1 MTDICWEDISM
12 DTWKK
17 VAIGAVAVVVVGGGT
32 RAAGLWGGKKAAEKG
47 TLNYSLPT
55 DIQTLDISKNTD
67 QYSNQIIGNSGSN
80 LLRVDA
86 KGKAIPDLAKSIKVS
101 SDGLTYTAQLRSGL
115 KWSDGSK
122 LTAQDFVYSWQ
133 RIVDPKTASQ
143 YAYLA
148 SGVKNA
154 DEIVAGKEKVSQLGV
169 TSKGNTVTFNLAHP
183 MPHFEYL
190 LTFSNFMPQKES
202 FVAKQGKSYGT
213 TSEKQLYSG
222 PYTFKGWNGTNGK
235 FELVKNKNY
244 WDAKNVKT
252 QTLTYQVVKK
262 PETAVELYKQGKL
275 DEAPLTTTDLY
286 SANKGSKDSV
296 KVPEA
301 RTDYIEY
308 NQTGTNK
315 FLANTKIREALNL
328 ATNRDELV
336 KEVTGGVSTAGTA
349 LVPTGLAKTASGEDL
364 AKYVA
369 PGYTYDKNKA
379 AKLFAEGLKEI
390 GETKATLTIEAAS
403 DQPAN
408 KVVVD
413 YLQGSWQKALPGLT
427 INQKFVPFKQRLQDA
442 QTQNFEI
449 LLTAWGGDYPEGSTF
464 YDLFKNNGSYND
476 GKFIN
481 DAYTDAVNKA
491 ETKDALDQS
500 DRDMDYKN
508 AEAALFK
515 NSNYSP
521 LMFRAHYA
529 LQNSDVKGVVTNTT
543 GLIQDFKYA
552 YRK

>member
-1 MTDICWEDISM
+1 M

-17 VAIGAVAVVVVGGGT
+17 VAIGAAAVVVVVGGT
-32 RAAGLWGGKKAAEKG
+32 RAAGLWGGSSSGNSKN
-47 TLNYSLPT
+47 LSFQLPT
-55 DIQTLDISKNTD
+55 PIQTLDISKNTD
-67 QYSNQIIGNSGSN
+67 TYSGAIIGNSGSN
-80 LLRVDA
+80 LMRVDS
-86 KGKAIPDLAKSIKVS
+86 KGKAQLELAKSVKVS
-101 SDGLTYTAQLRSGL
+101 DDGLKYTVVLKNGL

-154 DEIVAGKEKVSQLGV
+154 DKIAAGKADVDTLGV
-169 TSKGNTVTFNLAHP
+169 TAKGNTITFDLERP
-183 MPHFEYL
+183 LPQFEYL
-190 LTFSNFMPQKES
+190 LTFSNFMPQKQS
-202 FVAKQGKSYGT
+202 FVTKEGKKYAT
-213 TSEKQLYSG
+213 TAATSLYSG
-222 PYTFKGWNGTNGK
+222 PYKVEGWNGTNNSFK
-235 FELVKNKNY
+235 LIKNDNY
-244 WDAKNVKT
+244 WDAKNIKT
-252 QTLTYQVVKK
+252 KQIDVQVVQK
-262 PETAVELYKQGKL
+262 PETAVQLYKQGKIDRVL
-275 DEAPLTTTDLY
+275 ISGTPELY
-286 SANKGSKDSV
+286 KANKNDKNVSKA
-296 KVPEA
+296 PEA
-301 RTDYIEY
+301 TTAYLQY
-308 NQTGTNK
+308 NQTGKNK
-315 FLANTKIREALNL
+315 FLANAKIREALNL
-328 ATNRDELV
+328 ATNRKELTDQV
-336 KEVTGGVSTAGTA
+336 TAGISTPA
-349 LVPTGLAKTASGEDL
+349 TGLAPEGLAKTASGEDL
-364 AKYVA
+364 AKFVA
-369 PGYTYDKNKA
+369 PGYKFDPKKA
-379 AKLFAEGLKEI
+379 ATLFQEGLKEV
-390 GETKATLTIEAAS
+390 GESQATITVTSDADSPAAKS
-403 DQPAN
+403 TL
-408 KVVVD
+408 D
-413 YLQGSWQKALPGLT
+413 YLQGSWEKALPGLK